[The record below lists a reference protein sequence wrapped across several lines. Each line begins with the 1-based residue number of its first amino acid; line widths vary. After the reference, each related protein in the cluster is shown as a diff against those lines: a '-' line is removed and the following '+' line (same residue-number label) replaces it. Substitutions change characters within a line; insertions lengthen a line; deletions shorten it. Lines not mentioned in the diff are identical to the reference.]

1 MADDLTDLFAQQVGR
16 KVVAQTVEGGAQG
29 FGRRRQG
36 FVMAAVG
43 DDRAAV
49 VERFRIDRVAQ
60 DPAQVVDAV
69 AVACR
74 DADGAFG
81 KCETGC
87 FVDLLYTVS
96 SVWSG
101 RSGKSGLWV
110 SAAESALG
118 TAGADFRPVCPD
130 EGLPPDTGT
139 AGCDASIR
147 RMMICARSMLDMVR
161 AIPICSRVSFV
172 LRMPAVS
179 RNRKTIPSML
189 ARSSMMSRVVPA
201 MSETMARSSLSR
213 RLSKVLFRRLA
224 LRRWLRRLPP

>member
-1 MADDLTDLFAQQVGR
+1 MYAGLFYFYSSVGLRLLFPDAELREYGFEDLFRDDVLPGDAAQMADDLTDLFAQQVGR

-87 FVDLLYTVS
+87 FVDFVVYRQQRLVGTERKVRALGVG
-96 SVWSG
+96 G
-101 RSGKSGLWV
+101 RSEPQGRISGPFV
-110 SAAESALG
+110 
-118 TAGADFRPVCPD
+118 
-130 EGLPPDTGT
+130 
-139 AGCDASIR
+139 
-147 RMMICARSMLDMVR
+147 RM
-161 AIPICSRVSFV
+161 
-172 LRMPAVS
+172 
-179 RNRKTIPSML
+179 KG
-189 ARSSMMSRVVPA
+189 
-201 MSETMARSSLSR
+201 
-213 RLSKVLFRRLA
+213 FRRIRV
-224 LRRWLRRLPP
+224 RRAAMRRSGG

>member
-1 MADDLTDLFAQQVGR
+1 MQILIKSLIFRTLQIYIFSFYAFLFFVSLADAELREYGFEDLFRDDVLPGDAAQMADDLTDLFAQQVGR

-81 KCETGC
+81 KCEKI
-87 FVDLLYTVS
+87 
-96 SVWSG
+96 G
-101 RSGKSGLWV
+101 RAHV
-110 SAAESALG
+110 
-118 TAGADFRPVCPD
+118 
-130 EGLPPDTGT
+130 
-139 AGCDASIR
+139 
-147 RMMICARSMLDMVR
+147 
-161 AIPICSRVSFV
+161 
-172 LRMPAVS
+172 
-179 RNRKTIPSML
+179 
-189 ARSSMMSRVVPA
+189 
-201 MSETMARSSLSR
+201 
-213 RLSKVLFRRLA
+213 
-224 LRRWLRRLPP
+224 

>member
-1 MADDLTDLFAQQVGR
+1 VYAGLFYFYSSVGLRLLFPDAELREYGFEDLFRDDVLPGDAAQMADDLTDLFAQQVGR

-87 FVDLLYTVS
+87 FVDFVVYRQQRLVGTERKV
-96 SVWSG
+96 
-101 RSGKSGLWV
+101 R
-110 SAAESALG
+110 ALG
-118 TAGADFRPVCPD
+118 VGGRIGA
-130 EGLPPDTGT
+130 
-139 AGCDASIR
+139 
-147 RMMICARSMLDMVR
+147 
-161 AIPICSRVSFV
+161 
-172 LRMPAVS
+172 
-179 RNRKTIPSML
+179 RNR
-189 ARSSMMSRVVPA
+189 RGGFPA
-201 MSETMARSSLSR
+201 
-213 RLSKVLFRRLA
+213 RLSG
-224 LRRWLRRLPP
+224 